1 MQKVLDI
8 STEVLRR
15 LPAFKRISQHNIHK
29 FIVDVYSVG
38 LGIRT
43 GFLFDTFSLSNKRGG
58 TATALTEALCALRES
73 MPTFQA
79 VVLVHISTSDDFY
92 FLNHELF
99 LLRFSHIVGP
109 GTDTRPFGSVDLSWV
124 TMVSLT
130 KEGPT
135 ISPTISDGVRVLLDT
150 LGTSLITYRDSST
163 KNEPL
168 IPLDV
173 PSNSNTVITTSDFIP
188 FAAILLEYPVAYAPM
203 VELLDSS
210 SLGFL
215 SGVELVVYSCRLTWP
230 SPHTHETN
238 DASAT
243 SQTFMQFSCPSQF
256 GDLDIASRLRERFGT
271 RIAETGLQCELV
283 ITSRKEQWERVAL

>member
-1 MQKVLDI
+1 
-8 STEVLRR
+8 
-15 LPAFKRISQHNIHK
+15 
-29 FIVDVYSVG
+29 
-38 LGIRT
+38 
-43 GFLFDTFSLSNKRGG
+43 
-58 TATALTEALCALRES
+58 

-135 ISPTISDGVRVLLDT
+135 ISVSPHPCHFGYHLKSKQPTISDGVRVLLDT

-256 GDLDIASRLRERFGT
+256 GDLDTASRLRERFGT

-283 ITSRKEQWERVAL
+283 ITSRKEQLERVAL